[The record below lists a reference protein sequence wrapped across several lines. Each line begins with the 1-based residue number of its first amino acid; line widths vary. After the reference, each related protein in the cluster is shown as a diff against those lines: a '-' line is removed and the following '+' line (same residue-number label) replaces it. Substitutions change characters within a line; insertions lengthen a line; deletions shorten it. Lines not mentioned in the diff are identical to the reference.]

1 MTENTA
7 PPDSP
12 AVFRNDRNCVAQRW
26 RPTAGVVHAM
36 GADQIHSPLVHGR
49 TDGPTLNP
57 VALLAA
63 VPRCRGTF

>member
-1 MTENTA
+1 
-7 PPDSP
+7 
-12 AVFRNDRNCVAQRW
+12 
-26 RPTAGVVHAM
+26 VVHAM